1 MTRLHPDFGL
11 TSEDL
16 ALIETALQQSKAILS
31 DRCLS
36 YERYAD
42 IEGGQNVEK
51 AQAAGEVLRRVQELL
66 VRVHDQRA
74 VSGAAA
80 GLA

>member
-1 MTRLHPDFGL
+1 MTRLHADFGL
-11 TSEDL
+11 TPEDL

-51 AQAAGEVLRRVQELL
+51 AQTAGEVLCRIQDLLGRVQG
-66 VRVHDQRA
+66 QRN
-74 VSGAAA
+74 SSA
-80 GLA
+80 GFA

>member
-1 MTRLHPDFGL
+1 MTRLHADFGL
-11 TSEDL
+11 TPEDL
-16 ALIETALQQSKAILS
+16 TLIETALQQSKAILS

-51 AQAAGEVLRRVQELL
+51 AQRTGETLSRIQELL
-66 VRVHDQRA
+66 GRLNSQKPGG
-74 VSGAAA
+74 SPAA
-80 GLA
+80 GLS